1 VCGVWGGGG
10 GGKRPVH
17 TAGVTTFMCRLSR
30 NSASLKLLDPYGP
43 VQACN
48 GIAVTFT
55 SGTKSGPR
63 PQSHSCT
70 VNLLSFGC
78 MGMKLCPY
86 IYIYIY
92 IYGRLKIFPSSK
104 PKGIGQIS
112 KY

>member
-1 VCGVWGGGG
+1 
-10 GGKRPVH
+10 
-17 TAGVTTFMCRLSR
+17 MCRLSR
-30 NSASLKLLDPYGP
+30 NPGSLKLLDPYGP
-43 VQACN
+43 VQARN

-63 PQSHSCT
+63 PQSHSDT

-92 IYGRLKIFPSSK
+92 GRLRNPKELARYRNIESSNLRT
-104 PKGIGQIS
+104 
-112 KY
+112 